1 MPFQE
6 RFQVSAETH
15 SLLSLTS
22 KDR

>member
-1 MPFQE
+1 MPFQD

-15 SLLSLTS
+15 SLLSSAS